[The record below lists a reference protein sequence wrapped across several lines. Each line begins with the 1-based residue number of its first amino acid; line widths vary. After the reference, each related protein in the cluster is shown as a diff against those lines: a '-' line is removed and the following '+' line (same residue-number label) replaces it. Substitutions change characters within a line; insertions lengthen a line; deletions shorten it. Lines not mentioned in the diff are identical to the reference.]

1 MTTTIADSISQARLA
16 FPVQKLLDSQHW
28 PGLHRFADQ
37 IYHLFR
43 PGQSARRFIIQDR
56 FHWYDAITGKP
67 GDSFDLLCLLRGVTP
82 DSECVGQEFL
92 TLAGVPIPLTENLG
106 DNFGNSQI
114 ATENVGKSKDP
125 FQQTTDCSANYRA
138 EIKIEADN
146 IFPTGTKRKTAGDLL
161 ALIPAGEPILQADLF
176 EAARAAGI
184 NEKYARR
191 FLKTLIAEKQVT
203 VRKIPRL
210 KAKSALGYVRE
221 PSASRTRIEPGYFS
235 RR

>member
-28 PGLHRFADQ
+28 PGLHRVAGP
-37 IYHLFR
+37 IYHLLL
-43 PGQSARRFIIQDR
+43 PDQSPRRFIIQDR

-67 GDSFDLLCLLRGVTP
+67 GDSFDLLCLLRGVTL
-82 DSECVGQEFL
+82 DSESVSQEFL
-92 TLAGVPIPLTENLG
+92 TLAGEPMPLTEEVG
-106 DNFGNSQI
+106 SDCGSPQI
-114 ATENVGKSKDP
+114 ALENIEKSEDHPEK
-125 FQQTTDCSANYRA
+125 TTNCSANLRVEMKIDA
-138 EIKIEADN
+138 EN
-146 IFPTGTKRKTAGDLL
+146 IPTTTIGTKRKTVGDLV

-176 EAARAAGI
+176 KAACAARI

-210 KAKSALGYVRE
+210 KAKSALGYIKE
-221 PSASRTRIEPGYFS
+221 PPRKLE
-235 RR
+235 